1 MRPIPITAL
10 LTALLLAT
18 TACSTTANNEN
29 GPTSADDSAENSAE
43 AVDNDAVPQET
54 ETDAP
59 GQIIKSALERDSTPD
74 LSDATR
80 DKLSADNS
88 EFAFNLMETIRA
100 GDEGN
105 IFFSPHSISIAL
117 AMAYAGA
124 DGATKEQLQQALNF
138 TLPPE
143 ELHPAFNSLDQELAS
158 RSEKNLPQEAGDP
171 PTLNI
176 VNAIWGQ
183 QDYPFAPDYLD
194 TLALNYGAGLQAVDF
209 KANPDQI
216 RKNINQW
223 VEDQTNERIKDL
235 LAEGTVD
242 ESTRLV
248 LTNAIYFL
256 AGWQTPFSEYATKD
270 ETFYLPGGEEV
281 ETPLMDVTDYFQFY
295 TDDSTNAVL
304 LPYVGQELSFIA
316 LQPADADDF
325 TTWEEQLDQDQ
336 LAAIIDGLSRANGRV
351 VLPRFESGGDYELIP
366 LFASLG
372 WTDLSNL
379 DAMTE
384 GNLIERLEISEI
396 VHKSF
401 IKLDE
406 EGTEAAAATAIG
418 VRTTSL
424 PMVEYELRFDRPFYY
439 VIYDHPTDTILFL
452 GRMMDPTE

>member
-194 TLALNYGAGLQAVDF
+194 LLARNYGAGLQGVDF
-209 KANPDQI
+209 KTNSEEI
-216 RKNINQW
+216 RQDINQW
-223 VEDQTNERIKDL
+223 VEDQTNERIQNL

-242 ESTRLV
+242 SSTRLI

-256 AGWQTPFSEYATKD
+256 AGWQTPFPEPATSD
-270 ETFYLPGGEEV
+270 QPFTLLSGDQV
-281 ETPLMDVTDYFQFY
+281 EAPLMGVTDNFQFY
-295 TDDSTNAVL
+295 TDDSTNAVSL
-304 LPYVGQELSFIA
+304 AYVGGDLSFIA
-316 LQPADADDF
+316 LQPAESDDF
-325 TTWEEQLDQDQ
+325 SAWESALDHET
-336 LAAIIDGLSRANGRV
+336 LANIVDGLSSAHGRV
-351 VLPRFESGGDYELIP
+351 ELPRFKSQGDYQLMQ

-372 WTDLSNL
+372 WTDFTNL
-379 DAMTE
+379 DAMRQDGAE
-384 GNLIERLEISEI
+384 PLEISEI

-401 IKLDE
+401 IDLDE